1 MKYTVNFNFDTFYA
15 QSSVKYDAATAIEK
29 IVSQKY
35 AAFFMN
41 SGMEA
46 YFNWRRTGFPAFST
60 GAGNG
65 NSGRIAQRWIYPAT
79 ERTANATNYKAA
91 IDSQYAGK
99 DDINDLMWLIK

>member
-1 MKYTVNFNFDTFYA
+1 NQRK
-15 QSSVKYDAATAIEK
+15 AIRPEFPLPAPVENAGK
-29 IVSQKY
+29 PVLLQLKY

-65 NSGRIAQRWIYPAT
+65 NSGRIALRWLYPTT
-79 ERTANATNYKAA
+79 ERTANATNYTAA
-91 IDSQYAGK
+91 ITSQYAGK
-99 DDINDLMWLIK
+99 DDINDIMWLNK